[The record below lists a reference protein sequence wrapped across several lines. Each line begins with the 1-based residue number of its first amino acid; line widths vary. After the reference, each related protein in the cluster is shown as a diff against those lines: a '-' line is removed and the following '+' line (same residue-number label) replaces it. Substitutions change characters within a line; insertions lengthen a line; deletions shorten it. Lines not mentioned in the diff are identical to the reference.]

1 MSRVAYGDTSEPTM
15 LISQFTVNMNNQQF
29 QTPSP
34 SVAAEANMVT
44 KYELL
49 LHHQSAMMS
58 AQRMAHRYEAE
69 QKKEWSK
76 FFKSKAKLEALSKEF
91 NVRLPA
97 VENEVTR
104 TLTFNN

>member
-1 MSRVAYGDTSEPTM
+1 MSRAAYGDTSEPTI
-15 LISQFTVNMNNQQF
+15 LISQFTVKMNNQQF

-34 SVAAEANMVT
+34 VAAADASMIT

-69 QKKEWSK
+69 SKKEWSK

-91 NVRLPA
+91 NVKIPA
-97 VENEVTR
+97 VENEVQR
-104 TLTFNN
+104 TLAFNN

>member
-1 MSRVAYGDTSEPTM
+1 
-15 LISQFTVNMNNQQF
+15 MNNNQF

-34 SVAAEANMVT
+34 ASAAEASMIT

-49 LHHQSAMMS
+49 LHHQSAMMN

-76 FFKSKAKLEALSKEF
+76 FFKSKAKLEALTKEL
-91 NVRLPA
+91 NISLPA
-97 VENEVTR
+97 VENEVQR
-104 TLTFNN
+104 TLTFN

>member
-1 MSRVAYGDTSEPTM
+1 
-15 LISQFTVNMNNQQF
+15 MNSQF

-34 SVAAEANMVT
+34 AQAVEASMIT

-76 FFKSKAKLEALSKEF
+76 FFKSKAKLEALTKEL
-91 NVRLPA
+91 NIQLPA
-97 VENEVTR
+97 VENEVQR
-104 TLTFNN
+104 TLSFNH